1 MRERRD
7 SMDPRHLEEFM
18 LNVGNH
24 REFPSLSGAPQA
36 QQNTS
41 AQQMWSNP
49 TLRTATQQ
57 QTIGRPQ
64 GQGAQ
69 QGQTAQTPGQQLQ
82 SSSQDD
88 TQSQFSGAGDDYR
101 FGGQGGVGQ
110 LGGAQ
115 PQTTNIEEFP
125 PLGGAAGEIGPDRRA
140 GLIQNAAAFGGSAG
154 SSAFPGLGA
163 TRNGLSS
170 PTESQ
175 QERTL
180 NPTVGG
186 RGLPSAASRSP
197 FDNLR
202 SPSLQDVRHSSAQR
216 ECC

>member
-1 MRERRD
+1 
-7 SMDPRHLEEFM
+7 MDAQHVGEFT
-18 LNVGNH
+18 LNVGDN

-57 QTIGRPQ
+57 QQQQTIGRPQ

-82 SSSQDD
+82 SSSHED

-125 PLGGAAGEIGPDRRA
+125 PLGGAASEIGPDRRA
-140 GLIQNAAAFGGSAG
+140 GLIQNAAAFGGSAD

-170 PTESQ
+170 PSDGSQ
-175 QERTL
+175 QDRAL

-186 RGLPSAASRSP
+186 RGLPNAASRSP

-202 SPSLQDVRHSSAQR
+202 SPSGLQDVRHNTEEVNVTDA
-216 ECC
+216 

>member
-1 MRERRD
+1 MASKRQRRRERQKLAREANE
-7 SMDPRHLEEFM
+7 MDAVVEEEVEEFKQDV
-18 LNVGNH
+18 NDH

-36 QQNTS
+36 QQNTT
-41 AQQMWSNP
+41 AQQLWSNP
-49 TLRTATQQ
+49 NPTIRTATQQ

-64 GQGAQ
+64 GQGPQ
-69 QGQTAQTPGQQLQ
+69 QGQTGQGANQQLQ
-82 SSSQDD
+82 NQGQESSGQD
-88 TQSQFSGAGDDYR
+88 QFAGPGDDYR

-140 GLIQNAAAFGGSAG
+140 GLIQTAAAFGSNTNAG
-154 SSAFPGLGA
+154 AFPGLGQ

-170 PTESQ
+170 PTDSQ
-175 QERTL
+175 QDRAL

-186 RGLPSAASRSP
+186 RGLPGAGAGERGLP
-197 FDNLR
+197 
-202 SPSLQDVRHSSAQR
+202 
-216 ECC
+216 